1 MIEAARLL
9 SDLKRFRRVLDAD
22 LRQAHA
28 SGPALDAAR
37 AEWQDAFDSG
47 RTRETFETFFDAAL
61 DQAGVHWV
69 LACVFIRFL
78 EDNRLID
85 PPVIG
90 GPGDRLELARERH
103 AAYFRGKPHD
113 SDLDWLL
120 ATFADAA
127 RGNLASAKRG

>member
-22 LRQAHA
+22 LREAHTT
-28 SGPALDAAR
+28 GPARDAVR

-69 LACVFIRFL
+69 LAGVFLRFL

-90 GPGDRLELARERH
+90 GPGDRLEQALSLIH
-103 AAYFRGKPHD
+103 I
-113 SDLDWLL
+113 
-120 ATFADAA
+120 
-127 RGNLASAKRG
+127 